1 MKIAWIGLGNMGS
14 PMAANLVGAGHD
26 VVGFDLSEAARAT
39 AASRGVHPADSVAAA
54 VAGVDA
60 VFTMLP
66 AGHLVRAV
74 LLDPGGVLEHLPAGA
89 IVVDSSTID
98 IATAR
103 DLHQRVTERGFR
115 FLDAPVSGG
124 VFGAE
129 AGTLTFMVG
138 GSAADLASVADLI
151 EVMAGKVFHAG
162 GPGSGQSA
170 KLANNM
176 MLAINMAGLAEGAV
190 LAQRLGLDA
199 KTFYDIATVSSGD
212 SWPLRN
218 WYPVPGVVQTAAVNR
233 DFEGGFAV
241 TLMHKDLG
249 LALEAGRETST
260 ALPLA
265 QSVQDRL
272 VRLID
277 LGWGARDTASLV
289 TLVNGAHGQAERTA
303 PADAQ
308 ERS

>member
-1 MKIAWIGLGNMGS
+1 MKVAWIGLGNMGT
-14 PMAANLVGAGHD
+14 PMAANLARAGHD
-26 VVGFDLSEAARAT
+26 VVGFDPSESARARAT
-39 AASRGVHPADSVAAA
+39 GLGVTLADSVAEA

-66 AGHLVRAV
+66 AGRFVRSV
-74 LLDPGGVLEHLPAGA
+74 LLDPGGALEHLPAGA

-103 DLHQRVTERGFR
+103 DLHHAVTGRGFR

-129 AGTLTFMVG
+129 AGKLTFMVG
-138 GSAADLASVADLI
+138 GSAADLAIVADVI
-151 EVMAGKVFHAG
+151 DVMAGRVFHAG

-176 MLAINMAGLAEGAV
+176 MLAINTAGLAEGAI

-199 KTFYDIATVSSGD
+199 KTFYEIATVSSGD

-218 WYPVPGVVQTAAVNR
+218 WYPVPGVVETAAVNR

-241 TLMHKDLG
+241 ALMHKDLG
-249 LALEAGRETST
+249 LALEAGRETAT
-260 ALPLA
+260 TLPLA
-265 QSVQDRL
+265 QRVQDML
-272 VRLID
+272 ATLID
-277 LGWGARDTASLV
+277 LGWGSKDTASLV
-289 TLVNGAHGQAERTA
+289 KLVDESLGQVAGAGDRELGEQR
-303 PADAQ
+303 
-308 ERS
+308 